1 MSILCGDM
9 DRIVTILWVNLI
21 DDTLIGKC
29 EFLKGGRGKRRG
41 ARRRE
46 GAVVDGKTKSFERV
60 TY

>member
-46 GAVVDGKTKSFERV
+46 GAVVDGKTKSF
-60 TY
+60 